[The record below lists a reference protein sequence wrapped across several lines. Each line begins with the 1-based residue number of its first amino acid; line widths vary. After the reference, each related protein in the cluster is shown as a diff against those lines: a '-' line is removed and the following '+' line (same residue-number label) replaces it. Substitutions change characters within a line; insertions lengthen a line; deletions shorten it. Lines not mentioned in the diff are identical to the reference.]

1 MKLFHKKDDNR
12 GEYPKLPRLWEI
24 TVGDVNSFSRLWSLK
39 ITVPR
44 LIAIISVA
52 VVAIAWIGVF
62 LIAGTPLRVIL
73 PGYLGGSAR
82 SNYEELVNKVDSL
95 TAVTEIQNDYLSNVT
110 AVLTG
115 DIETS
120 QEITVSNTDSVGI
133 IPIDSILPTSEAERK
148 FVKDYADREKHN
160 LSVLTPITA
169 EGMIFFRPVTSST
182 PSDDVNQTGG
192 TPRSLTLITSP
203 GARVSSIYR
212 GTVTSTWFDTQ
223 SGTLVA
229 MVQHPH
235 DFISIYSG
243 LRTLYVNKGDK
254 VEAGS
259 AIGAMPDRKPRL
271 FFEMWH
277 DGTAINPQEY
287 ISF

>member
-1 MKLFHKKDDNR
+1 MKLFHKKDNNLGDTP
-12 GEYPKLPRLWEI
+12 ELPRLWEI

-44 LIAIISVA
+44 LIAIISAA

-73 PGYLGGSAR
+73 PGYLGGAAR
-82 SNYEELVNKVDSL
+82 SNYEELVNRVDSL

-110 AVLTG
+110 AILTG
-115 DIETS
+115 NVEDNK
-120 QEITVSNTDSVGI
+120 EITVSHTDSVGI
-133 IPIDSILPTSEAERK
+133 IPIDSILPTSDTERK

-182 PSDDVNQTGG
+182 PSETDNSTGV

-212 GTVTSTWFDTQ
+212 GTVTATWFDPQ
-223 SGTLVA
+223 SGTA
-229 MVQHPH
+229 AASVQHPH
-235 DFISIYSG
+235 DFISIYTGMRS
-243 LRTLYVNKGDK
+243 LYVSKGDK

-259 AIGAMPDRKPRL
+259 AIGAMPSQSPRL
-271 FFEMWH
+271 VFEIWH

-287 ISF
+287 IAM